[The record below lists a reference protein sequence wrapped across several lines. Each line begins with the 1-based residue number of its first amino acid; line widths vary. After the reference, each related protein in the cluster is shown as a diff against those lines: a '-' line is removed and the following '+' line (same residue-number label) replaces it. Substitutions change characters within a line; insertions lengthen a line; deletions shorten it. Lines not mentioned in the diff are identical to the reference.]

1 MRKLSVALS
10 MAVALSA
17 ATAISA
23 FSANVVGEVLGTSHA
38 PLSCVQLSQT
48 NRPIQMLAQAG
59 PTNTS
64 DGLLKPVAGSADP
77 DAAGATSDDKP
88 KPKPTPTPK
97 PTRTPVPGCKNG
109 RAVGNKHCI
118 PSPSE

>member
-10 MAVALSA
+10 MAIALSA

-23 FSANVVGEVLGTSHA
+23 FCASVVGEVPGTSRG
-38 PLSCVQLSQT
+38 PLSCVQLSLT
-48 NRPIQMLAQAG
+48 NHLVLLAQAG
-59 PTNTS
+59 STNTS
-64 DGLLKPVAGSADP
+64 DGLLKPVAGSTDP
-77 DAAGATSDDKP
+77 DAAGATSEDKP

>member
-10 MAVALSA
+10 MAFTLVA

-23 FSANVVGEVLGTSHA
+23 FCANVVGEVPSPSGG
-38 PLSCVQLSQT
+38 PLSGVQISQM
-48 NRPIQMLAQAG
+48 NHPVQMLAQAG
-59 PTNTS
+59 STNTS

-77 DAAGATSDDKP
+77 DAAAKTSDDKP
-88 KPKPTPTPK
+88 KPK

-109 RAVGNKHCI
+109 NAVGNKHCV